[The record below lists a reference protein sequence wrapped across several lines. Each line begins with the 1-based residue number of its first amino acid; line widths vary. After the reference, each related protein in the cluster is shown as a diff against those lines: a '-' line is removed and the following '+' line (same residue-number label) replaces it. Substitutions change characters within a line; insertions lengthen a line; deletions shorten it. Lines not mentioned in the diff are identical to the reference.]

1 MRRFVTL
8 VFLLLFTIP
17 FGISISGCGKKSAIT
32 YCQGSSGPIVGQA
45 TTVTLTPKIF
55 GISMNFAQIGQ
66 VSAPS
71 ASDCKGSAVTI
82 SSYTYGIFDANGKA
96 NMTIADVVP
105 TTGRLCAGTW
115 NRNSGGGIADYT
127 TCNPT
132 NQAGTVYVVATGNG
146 ANSNPLP
153 IFVHPV
159 VTNVVLGNA
168 TPTANCST
176 DPDPSSNCCP
186 LSADATVVAPPY
198 SPNSCLSQ
206 GQTGQLVARAY
217 KNATVSPE
225 NNITCQVGHLTY
237 AAQTAGVV
245 SIDENGVATAQAPGS
260 SVVSATIAQASS
272 SAGFFSTCPPVS
284 IALSIPNTTN
294 GTSVVVNQN
303 NLQPINVVAMDKNN
317 TILTGLS
324 LEFVSTTPS
333 TIPAAST
340 GSVTPTFPGA
350 AEITAICQPP
360 SCNPSSFNQIGLLG
374 NGMPVVSNPITVT
387 TPGTNSTLLYIGSTQ
402 SRYLVP
408 VDFTTTTIGAPVQ
421 LPYVPNSMV
430 ISNDGSTIYM
440 GSATELMVFSGTS
453 NTLTKQ
459 DTTVAGNVLAVSP
472 DGTTLVITD
481 PVRQLIYLYNATSGA
496 LSAPSQG
503 GVGSHAQF
511 SPDSQT
517 VYITTGTVTT
527 PASPGTPATST
538 TPAIPP
544 TPAVITPGNQLLIHS
559 TFTGWT
565 TTIQAAPAADVAV
578 TVPSVGAYLAG
589 SNTTGLSY
597 CNANVTTTGTPLA
610 NNFFPI
616 ADTTGVATDRVSA
629 TNNGLHILG
638 ATTTNLVDLGF
649 SQPLAPPPAAGAP
662 QGGCPIPVPS
672 NYFTPSRGSTTT
684 APLSGIT
691 ATTINGIVP
700 TSDSSL
706 AVVTYSGTGGVL
718 PVYAPVA
725 SGAGAVTNVP
735 LLQVTGQAAPTAP
748 VIGVISSDNSTIYVG
763 TTGDNLVH
771 LINRTTLTDDTTK
784 TIAPNL
790 QQNINGVDQP
800 NTIAT
805 PNLLVQH
812 PKKLQS

>member
-17 FGISISGCGKKSAIT
+17 FGISISGCGKKTSIT
-32 YCQGSSGPIVGQA
+32 YCEGSSGPIVGQA

-71 ASDCKGSAVTI
+71 ASDCKGSPVTI

-132 NQAGTVYVVATGNG
+132 NQSGTVYVVATGNG

-153 IFVHPV
+153 VFVHPV
-159 VTNVVLGNA
+159 VTSVVLGNA

-176 DPDPSSNCCP
+176 DPATDPSSNCCP
-186 LSADATVVAPPY
+186 IAAQATVTAPAY

-217 KNATVSPE
+217 DANGT
-225 NNITCQVGHLTY
+225 NITCQVGHLSY
-237 AAQTAGVV
+237 SAQTGSVV
-245 SIDENGVATAQAPGS
+245 NIDENGVATAQKPGS
-260 SVVSATIAQASS
+260 SVVSATISNASS

-284 IALSIPNTTN
+284 IALSIPNTN
-294 GTSVVVNQN
+294 NATSVVVNQN
-303 NLQPINVVAMDKNN
+303 NLQPINAVVLDKNN

-340 GSVTPTFPGA
+340 GSVTPSFPGA
-350 AEITAICQPP
+350 AQITAVCQPP
-360 SCNPSSFNQIGLLG
+360 SCNPASFNQIGLLG
-374 NGMPVVSNPITVT
+374 NGLPVTSNPITVT
-387 TPGTNSTLLYIGSTQ
+387 TPGNNSTLLYIASTQ

-408 VDFTTTTIGAPVQ
+408 VDFTTNAIGAPIQ

-430 ISNDGSTIYM
+430 ISNDGSNIYM
-440 GSATELMVFSGTS
+440 GTATELMVFSGTTNS
-453 NTLTKQ
+453 VTKQ

-481 PVRQLIYLYNATSGA
+481 PVRQLIYLYNATSGG

-503 GVGSHAQF
+503 GVGTHAQF

-517 VYITTGTVTT
+517 VYITTTV
-527 PASPGTPATST
+527 
-538 TPAIPP
+538 
-544 TPAVITPGNQLLIHS
+544 GNQIIVHS

-565 TTIQAAPAADVAV
+565 TVNTPGTDVAV

-589 SNTTGLSY
+589 SSTNGVSY
-597 CNANVTTTGTPLA
+597 CPSTTTSSDGLTVL
-610 NNFFPI
+610 NNAFYPV
-616 ADTTGVATDRVSA
+616 ADTGAPATDRVVA
-629 TNNGLHILG
+629 TNDGHHVLG

-649 SQPLAPPPAAGAP
+649 GAGLPIGACPSIIPPTF
-662 QGGCPIPVPS
+662 
-672 NYFTPSRGSTTT
+672 FTPYRTATAT
-684 APLSGIT
+684 APLGGIT
-691 ATTINGIVP
+691 ATAINGIVP
-700 TSDSSL
+700 ASDSSL
-706 AVVTYSGTGGVL
+706 AIVTYAGTGGVL
-718 PVYAPVA
+718 PTYVPSA
-725 SGAGAVTNVP
+725 SGIGTITNVP
-735 LLQVTGQAAPTAP
+735 LQQVVNQAAPVAP
-748 VIGVISSDNSTIYVG
+748 VVGVISSDNSTIYVG
-763 TTGDNLVH
+763 TTGDNSVH
-771 LINRTTLTDDTTK
+771 IINRAGSTLTDDTTK

-790 QQNINGVDQP
+790 IQSVNGVDQP
-800 NTIAT
+800 GTIAT

>member
-17 FGISISGCGKKSAIT
+17 FGISISGCGKKTAIT
-32 YCQGSSGPIVGQA
+32 YCEGSSGPIVGQA

-55 GISMNFAQIGQ
+55 GISMNFSQIGQ

-71 ASDCKGSAVTI
+71 ATDCKGTAVTI

-159 VTNVVLGNA
+159 VTSVVLGNA

-186 LSADATVVAPPY
+186 IAADATVTAPAY

-217 KNATVSPE
+217 NGTT
-225 NNITCQVGHLTY
+225 NITCQVGHLSY
-237 AAQTAGVV
+237 SAQTGAVV
-245 SIDENGVATAQAPGS
+245 NIDENGVATAQKPGS
-260 SVVSATIAQASS
+260 SVISATISQASS

-284 IALSIPNTTN
+284 IALSIPNTQPPA
-294 GTSVVVNQN
+294 TSVVVNQN
-303 NLQPINVVAMDKNN
+303 NLQPINTVVLDKNG

-340 GSVTPTFPGA
+340 GSVTPSFPGA
-350 AEITAICQPP
+350 AQITAICQPP

-374 NGMPVVSNPITVT
+374 NGLPVTSNPITVT
-387 TPGTNSTLLYIGSTQ
+387 TPGNNSTLLYIASTQ
-402 SRYLVP
+402 SRYIMP
-408 VDFTTTTIGAPVQ
+408 VDFTTYTPGQPPPPAVK

-430 ISNDGSTIYM
+430 ISNDGSNIYM
-440 GSATELMVFSGTS
+440 GSATELMVFSTS
-453 NTLTKQ
+453 TSALSKQ
-459 DTTVAGNVLAVSP
+459 DTTVPGQVLAVSP

-481 PVRQLIYLYNATSGA
+481 PVRQLIYLYSTTGGSLSG
-496 LSAPSQG
+496 PSQG
-503 GVGSHAQF
+503 GVGTHAQF

-517 VYITTGTVTT
+517 VYITTTN
-527 PASPGTPATST
+527 A
-538 TPAIPP
+538 
-544 TPAVITPGNQLLIHS
+544 NQILVHS

-565 TTIQAAPAADVAV
+565 TVNTPGTDVAV

-589 SNTTGLSY
+589 SSTNGVSY
-597 CNANVTTTGTPLA
+597 CPSTTTSSDGLTVL
-610 NNFFPI
+610 NNAFYPV
-616 ADTTGVATDRVSA
+616 ADTGAPAIDRIAA
-629 TNNGLHILG
+629 TNDGHHILG
-638 ATTTNLVDLGF
+638 ATTANIVDLGF
-649 SQPLAPPPAAGAP
+649 GAGLPIGA
-662 QGGCPIPVPS
+662 CPSVISPTF
-672 NYFTPSRGSTTT
+672 FTPYRTATST
-684 APLSGIT
+684 APLSGIAAT
-691 ATTINGIVP
+691 AINGVIP

-706 AVVTYSGTGGVL
+706 AIVTYTGTGGML
-718 PVYAPVA
+718 PTYAPSA
-725 SGAGAVTNVP
+725 TGAGSPTNVP
-735 LLQVTGQAAPTAP
+735 LQQVPGRAAPVAP
-748 VIGVISSDNSTIYVG
+748 VSGVISSDNSTIYVG
-763 TTGDNLVH
+763 TTGDNSIH
-771 LINRTTLTDDTTK
+771 LINRTTLTDDPTK

-800 NTIAT
+800 GTIVS
-805 PNLLVQH
+805 PDLLVQH